1 MTASNKPPSI
11 DMEPNENLANIGDEC
26 SICKETFLAAVI
38 KSKLKCAHEFHTH
51 CINKWLLRRNTC
63 PICRERVRDGGEE
76 ESGNDSE
83 NGEEQF
89 VETPYGFRVPRYRG
103 EFRYDRRLKAYI
115 SPEVGICM
123 YLLILLL
130 KIGATSFL
138 VLFALSLTTQGWRI
152 IFPDSVSFSSGYPEL
167 EVLYGG
173 KYLRNS
179 GFNFWDDRLQVLN
192 GVAGRVPVRFLD
204 SLDVEVEIQY
214 SINKNM
220 KIGAV
225 ILEIGFIPTQY
236 MDKDHFIYEHGLAIT
251 VIVRET
257 NEVRLIISYFGVSM
271 KEERLSENKNGLTFV
286 GKLIL
291 RKLKENI
298 SVYLKVDDSEGTYR
312 ERQARYFSTDLPDLP
327 APDGVYMHTFDNI
340 NNLEDVWPVFNVYTG
355 SSANVIMSSKHFHE
369 PSCNK
374 NLYIS
379 ENGQSVSNLKQE
391 GFIKCGLKSG
401 SVESKSTTF
410 ARSNRKLYSYNP
422 LLLHK
427 KYDISFELEFE
438 KSIYSNE
445 HPFPFE
451 IRIESP
457 ENRFVLGVADVENH
471 IFIAMFYGNS
481 TPTFER
487 IPHSSSHGL
496 KKLHFSI
503 EVNYELRTIKL
514 DILHPAENQKYSHE
528 FMNTVYT
535 EKPYLYVGMRNTGI
549 IEACFT

>member
-1 MTASNKPPSI
+1 M
-11 DMEPNENLANIGDEC
+11 
-26 SICKETFLAAVI
+26 
-38 KSKLKCAHEFHTH
+38 
-51 CINKWLLRRNTC
+51 
-63 PICRERVRDGGEE
+63 
-76 ESGNDSE
+76 
-83 NGEEQF
+83 
-89 VETPYGFRVPRYRG
+89 
-103 EFRYDRRLKAYI
+103 
-115 SPEVGICM
+115 
-123 YLLILLL
+123 
-130 KIGATSFL
+130 
-138 VLFALSLTTQGWRI
+138 
-152 IFPDSVSFSSGYPEL
+152 SFSSGYPEL

-312 ERQARYFSTDLPDLP
+312 ERQARYFSTDLPNLL
-327 APDGVYMHTFDNI
+327 APDGVYIHTFDNI
-340 NNLEDVWPVFNVYTG
+340 NNLEDVWPVFNVYNG
-355 SSANVIMSSKHFHE
+355 SSASVIMSSKHFHE

>member
-1 MTASNKPPSI
+1 M
-11 DMEPNENLANIGDEC
+11 
-26 SICKETFLAAVI
+26 
-38 KSKLKCAHEFHTH
+38 
-51 CINKWLLRRNTC
+51 
-63 PICRERVRDGGEE
+63 
-76 ESGNDSE
+76 
-83 NGEEQF
+83 
-89 VETPYGFRVPRYRG
+89 
-103 EFRYDRRLKAYI
+103 
-115 SPEVGICM
+115 
-123 YLLILLL
+123 
-130 KIGATSFL
+130 
-138 VLFALSLTTQGWRI
+138 
-152 IFPDSVSFSSGYPEL
+152 SFSSGYPEL

-298 SVYLKVDDSEGTYR
+298 SVYLKVDDSEGIYR

-340 NNLEDVWPVFNVYTG
+340 NNLEDVWPVFNVYNG

-379 ENGQSVSNLKQE
+379 ENGQSVSNSKQV
-391 GFIKCGLKSG
+391 GFMKCGLKSEPL
-401 SVESKSTTF
+401 ESKDATF
-410 ARSNRKLYSYNP
+410 VRSNRELYSYNP
-422 LLLHK
+422 FLLHK
-427 KYDISFELEFE
+427 KYNISFELEFE
-438 KSIYSNE
+438 KSIYSDKE
-445 HPFPFE
+445 HSFPFQIRLESQE
-451 IRIESP
+451 IS
-457 ENRFVLGVADVENH
+457 FVLGVAALENY
-471 IFIAMFYGNS
+471 IFIYMFYGNS
-481 TPTFER
+481 TPAFER
-487 IPHSSSHGL
+487 IPQRTNHGL
-496 KKLHFSI
+496 KRLHFSI

>member
-1 MTASNKPPSI
+1 M
-11 DMEPNENLANIGDEC
+11 
-26 SICKETFLAAVI
+26 
-38 KSKLKCAHEFHTH
+38 
-51 CINKWLLRRNTC
+51 
-63 PICRERVRDGGEE
+63 
-76 ESGNDSE
+76 
-83 NGEEQF
+83 
-89 VETPYGFRVPRYRG
+89 
-103 EFRYDRRLKAYI
+103 
-115 SPEVGICM
+115 
-123 YLLILLL
+123 
-130 KIGATSFL
+130 
-138 VLFALSLTTQGWRI
+138 
-152 IFPDSVSFSSGYPEL
+152 SFSSGYPEL

-340 NNLEDVWPVFNVYTG
+340 NNLEDVWPVFNVYNG

-438 KSIYSNE
+438 KSIYY
-445 HPFPFE
+445 
-451 IRIESP
+451 SP
-457 ENRFVLGVADVENH
+457 ETQFVFQMEMDV
-471 IFIAMFYGNS
+471 
-481 TPTFER
+481 R
-487 IPHSSSHGL
+487 
-496 KKLHFSI
+496 
-503 EVNYELRTIKL
+503 
-514 DILHPAENQKYSHE
+514 
-528 FMNTVYT
+528 
-535 EKPYLYVGMRNTGI
+535 
-549 IEACFT
+549 